1 MHWSRTARTALQVTA
16 SAAVAVG
23 LVAAWEGVVVLG
35 DYPSFIIPRPGEVLR
50 KGVQVLSNGTLL
62 QHTLITAQEVLAGL
76 VIGVSAALVVG
87 YLLSTSE
94 WFERVLSPYIVAAQS
109 VPTVALAPLLVIWF
123 GFGVSSKV
131 AVCAM
136 VVFFPMM
143 VSTLVGFRSVPED
156 LRDLMAVM
164 RASRWQVLTKLQV
177 PAALPV
183 LLGGLRLA
191 VTLAVVGAVVGEF
204 VGADRGLG
212 FLVNLAKGLFD
223 TALMFVAL
231 VALMLMAMVLYVAV
245 LWLERKL
252 LRWRY

>member
-1 MHWSRTARTALQVTA
+1 MQVAA

-23 LVAAWEGVVVLG
+23 LLAAWEAVVSLG
-35 DYPSFIIPRPGEVLR
+35 DYPSYIIPRPGEVFR
-50 KGVQVLSNGTLL
+50 KGVQVVSNGTLW
-62 QHTLITAQEVLAGL
+62 QHTLVTAQEVLAGL
-76 VIGVSAALVVG
+76 AIGVSAALVVG

-109 VPTVALAPLLVIWF
+109 IPTVALAPLLVIWF
-123 GFGVSSKV
+123 GFGIASKV

-143 VSTLVGFRSVPED
+143 VSTLVGFSSVPED
-156 LRDLMAVM
+156 LRDLMVVM

-212 FLVNLAKGLFD
+212 FLVNLGKGLFD
-223 TALMFVAL
+223 TPLMFVAL
-231 VALMLMAMVLYVAV
+231 LALMLMAMVLYVAV

>member
-1 MHWSRTARTALQVTA
+1 LGWSRNAKTA
-16 SAAVAVG
+16 SQVSASVVVAVG
-23 LVAAWEGVVVLG
+23 LVAAWEAVVRLG
-35 DYPSFIIPRPGEVLR
+35 GYPTYIIPRPTEVAAKAL
-50 KGVQVLSNGTLL
+50 QVVRNGTLW
-62 QHTLITAQEVLAGL
+62 QHTLVTAQEVLLGL
-76 VIGVSAALVVG
+76 AIGVSLALVVG
-87 YLLSTSE
+87 YLLSTSQ

-123 GFGVSSKV
+123 GFGMSSKV

-143 VSTLVGFRSVPED
+143 VSTLVGFSSVPED
-156 LRDLMAVM
+156 LRDLMVVM
-164 RASRWQVLTKLQV
+164 RANRWQVLTKLQV

-212 FLVNLAKGLFD
+212 FLVNMGKGIFD
-223 TALMFVAL
+223 TPLMFVAL
-231 VALMLMAMVLYVAV
+231 LALMLMAMALYVGV
-245 LWLERKL
+245 LWLEHKL
-252 LRWRY
+252 LKWRY

>member
-1 MHWSRTARTALQVTA
+1 
-16 SAAVAVG
+16 
-23 LVAAWEGVVVLG
+23 
-35 DYPSFIIPRPGEVLR
+35 
-50 KGVQVLSNGTLL
+50 
-62 QHTLITAQEVLAGL
+62 
-76 VIGVSAALVVG
+76 
-87 YLLSTSE
+87 
-94 WFERVLSPYIVAAQS
+94 
-109 VPTVALAPLLVIWF
+109 
-123 GFGVSSKV
+123 
-131 AVCAM
+131 
-136 VVFFPMM
+136 MM
-143 VSTLVGFRSVPED
+143 LSTLVGFRSVPED

>member
-1 MHWSRTARTALQVTA
+1 M
-16 SAAVAVG
+16 
-23 LVAAWEGVVVLG
+23 VAAWEAVVRLG
-35 DYPSFIIPRPGEVLR
+35 DYPDYIFPRPSAVAG
-50 KGVQVLSNGTLL
+50 KAAQVVANGTLWRHSL
-62 QHTLITAQEVLAGL
+62 VTVQEVLLGL

-87 YLLSTSE
+87 YLLSTSQ

-109 VPTVALAPLLVIWF
+109 IPTVALAPLLVIWF
-123 GFGVSSKV
+123 GFGMSSKV

-143 VSTLVGFRSVPED
+143 VSTLVGFSSVPED
-156 LRDLMAVM
+156 LRDLMTVM
-164 RASRWQVLTKLQV
+164 RADRWQVLTKLQI

-212 FLVNLAKGLFD
+212 FLVNMGKGIFD
-223 TALMFVAL
+223 TPLMFVAL
-231 VALMLMAMVLYVAV
+231 LALMLMAMTLYVGV
-245 LWLERKL
+245 LWLEHKL
-252 LRWRY
+252 LKWRY